1 MEGPRRSKEH
11 PEVCAILMMISGLVW
26 AYIVGGLTHATGRLH
41 VLRIRGLADSDHGSI
56 RNSKSRRGAQVPEVE
71 FKREMDELNNLMD
84 SSGLP
89 QDLRAACRSASLES
103 FFTRSR

>member
-1 MEGPRRSKEH
+1 
-11 PEVCAILMMISGLVW
+11 MISGLVW

-56 RNSKSRRGAQVPEVE
+56 RNSKSRRRAQVPEVE

-89 QDLRAACRSASLES
+89 QDLRAACRSASLE
-103 FFTRSR
+103 FLHEVKMRRYMHECIVAKKQLTQEP